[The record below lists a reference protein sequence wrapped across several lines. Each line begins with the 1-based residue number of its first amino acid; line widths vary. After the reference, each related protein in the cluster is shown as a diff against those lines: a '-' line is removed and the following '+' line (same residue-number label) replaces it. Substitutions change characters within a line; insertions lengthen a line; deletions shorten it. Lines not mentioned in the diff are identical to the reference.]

1 MWDKL
6 MASLWSFWNIAE
18 YRQKVSVYAVAI
30 ASALII
36 GIEIAKA
43 VVTKW
48 AVIDMF
54 IFVIALTMC
63 ICFAVYIVRHKDEW
77 KGEFDDEP
85 FIEVD
90 IWQR

>member
-6 MASLWSFWNIAE
+6 MARLWSFWNIEE
-18 YRQKVSVYAVAI
+18 YRHKVSAYAVAI

-36 GIEIAKA
+36 GIETGKA
-43 VVTKW
+43 VVSKW

-54 IFVIALTMC
+54 IFIIALTMC
-63 ICFAVYIVRHKDEW
+63 FYFVCYAIKHEDEW

-85 FIEVD
+85 LIEVNL
-90 IWQR
+90 WK